1 MIIPV
6 LAVEQAPADELIDVS
21 VADLDLINRKTALFL
36 ARQRAVRSAPVRC
49 RPAPGCDMTSLSRL
63 VSSDTSPLL
72 LSTRPALYHICNG
85 IVIATNSEAEARRS
99 IVKNF
104 GKTLMA

>member
-1 MIIPV
+1 
-6 LAVEQAPADELIDVS
+6 
-21 VADLDLINRKTALFL
+21 
-36 ARQRAVRSAPVRC
+36 
-49 RPAPGCDMTSLSRL
+49 
-63 VSSDTSPLL
+63 
-72 LSTRPALYHICNG
+72 LYHICNG

>member
-72 LSTRPALYHICNG
+72 LYHICNG